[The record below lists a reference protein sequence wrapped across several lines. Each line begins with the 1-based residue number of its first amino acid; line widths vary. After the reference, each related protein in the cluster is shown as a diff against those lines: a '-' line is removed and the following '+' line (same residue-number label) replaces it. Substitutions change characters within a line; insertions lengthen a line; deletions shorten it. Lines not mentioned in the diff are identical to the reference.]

1 MNYTLAL
8 LLVSCRHDRKS
19 HTTCLENSR
28 FPCPWCYAIT
38 SCISWPKT
46 TSCRWLG
53 KSSKIIWFSQK
64 NTRRYVAFC
73 ETGHVSTLSYL
84 TPGVTC
90 WVFVSV
96 GIVHGIW
103 GPQIWH
109 TTKLIWLHYVMWIKK
124 NTYVVVLY
132 LEPVFVLYF
141 DGLTLQYKANIPI
154 KTRVIW
160 VPGKYTQYIIYYYAL
175 CICLYAHIFSTQ
187 SSPYGFP
194 PSGHL
199 SWVKL
204 GALSNVAMMPNWM
217 VWSLAVL
224 TGCVF
229 GHV

>member
-1 MNYTLAL
+1 MQARQKDSHNMSGE
-8 LLVSCRHDRKS
+8 LVLPLSLR
-19 HTTCLENSR
+19 SR
-28 FPCPWCYAIT
+28 
-38 SCISWPKT
+38 
-46 TSCRWLG
+46 RWLG

-90 WVFVSV
+90 WVLVSV
-96 GIVHGIW
+96 GIEWNLGA
-103 GPQIWH
+103 Q
-109 TTKLIWLHYVMWIKK
+109 KLRHDHNDMIALCYANFKK
-124 NTYVVVLY
+124 YICSCTVRLY
-132 LEPVFVLYF
+132 
-141 DGLTLQYKANIPI
+141 
-154 KTRVIW
+154 
-160 VPGKYTQYIIYYYAL
+160 KYTTIYSIYIYIL
-175 CICLYAHIFSTQ
+175 HTMFSCLYAHIFSTHQ
-187 SSPYGFP
+187 SSPYSFP

-224 TGCVF
+224 TGCDF